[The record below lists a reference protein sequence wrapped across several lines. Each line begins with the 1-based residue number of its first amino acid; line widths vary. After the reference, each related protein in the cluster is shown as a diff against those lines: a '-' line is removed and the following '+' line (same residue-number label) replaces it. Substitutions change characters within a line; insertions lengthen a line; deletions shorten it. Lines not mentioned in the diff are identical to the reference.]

1 MNDTILAQQL
11 RMAMKSPLPI
21 YFGAVLAM
29 LAAITLQGQLPGPVL
44 DGWAAVM
51 LGWQGVRYFLFRRF
65 HRLET
70 DAEIARQA
78 MLVTAVWSVTG
89 LLWGL
94 FASTYYWPVDPEAS
108 LFMLTVVTTTVAA
121 GAVVVSPYLPAQTG
135 YLFGAGAPAVAAFIL
150 HGTRFSLLMAAMAVA
165 FAVAARAATLF
176 GNRGV
181 VDLLKLQQENSA
193 LLAET
198 RKAKEAADLASHV
211 KSRFLANMSHEFRT
225 PLNAIIGFSELM
237 RDETFGAIGNPRY
250 AGYVADINLSGR
262 HLLGIVND
270 VLDLSKLEAGG
281 MRLADDEI
289 DLASLADQC
298 LTIVGTQAKSCGV
311 QLVIREPD
319 VPVSIRADALRLKQI
334 LLNLMSNAV
343 KFSHAGGQ
351 VTVAGTLA
359 GDGALV
365 VSVSDNGI
373 GMDQTGIATALQP
386 FGQVENS
393 FTRRHTGTG
402 LGLPLAKWLVELHGG
417 RLDIESKLGQGTTIR
432 VTLPAARIRR
442 LDFAAPVLVAAA
454 H

>member
-1 MNDTILAQQL
+1 MNDSILAQQL
-11 RMAMKSPLPI
+11 RMAMKSPLPTF
-21 YFGAVLAM
+21 FGAALAL
-29 LAAITLQGQLPGPVL
+29 LAAITLQGQLPAVAL

-51 LGWQGVRYFLFRRF
+51 LVWQGARYILFLRF

-70 DAEIARQA
+70 DAEIARQGL
-78 MLVTAVWSVTG
+78 LVTAAWSVTG

-94 FASTYYWPVDPEAS
+94 FAAAYFWPADPEAS
-108 LFMLTVVTTTVAA
+108 FFMLLVVTSTIAS

-135 YLFGAGAPAVAAFIL
+135 YLLGAGVPAVTAFIL
-150 HGTRFSLLMAAMAVA
+150 HGTRFSLMTAAMGVG

-181 VDLLKLQQENSA
+181 VDLLKLQQANSE

-198 RKAKEAADLASHV
+198 RKAKEAADLANHV

-237 RDETFGAIGNPRY
+237 RDEAFGPIGNPRY
-250 AGYVADINLSGR
+250 AGYVGDIHLSGR

-281 MRLADDEI
+281 MRLANDEI
-289 DLASLADQC
+289 DLVSLADEC
-298 LTIVGTQAKSCGV
+298 MTIVGTQAKSCGV
-311 QLVIREPD
+311 QLLLREPD

-343 KFSHAGGQ
+343 KFSPAGGQ
-351 VTVAGTLA
+351 VTVAGKLA
-359 GDGALV
+359 GNGDLV

-373 GMDQTGIATALQP
+373 GMDQAGIATALQP

-417 RLDIESKLGQGTTIR
+417 RLEIESKLGQGATIR
-432 VTLPAARIRR
+432 IMLPASRVKR
-442 LDFAAPVLVAAA
+442 LDFATPALVAAR
-454 H
+454 